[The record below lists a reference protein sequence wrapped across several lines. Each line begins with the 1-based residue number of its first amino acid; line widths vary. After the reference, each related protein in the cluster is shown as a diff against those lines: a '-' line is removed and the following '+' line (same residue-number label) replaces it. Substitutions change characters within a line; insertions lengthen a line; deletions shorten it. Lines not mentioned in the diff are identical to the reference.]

1 MKPDNNKIHLI
12 LFFTKGSSLQSWH
25 SSGILEREVALYLQ
39 LVQNGIDVSFVTY
52 GHRQDLK
59 FAAHIPGIRIVCNCW
74 GLPVKLYTVL
84 LPYLHAKILKTGD
97 IFKSNQM
104 NGADVSLRAAQIWK
118 KKVIA
123 RCGFMWSDLA
133 RQSIYHDFEEAYQVE
148 RKVFSGS
155 SQVVVTTKR
164 MRDYVIQNHRI
175 SGEKISVIPNYVLT
189 DLFAPLKGDPAKN
202 RICFIGRL
210 NEEKNPLTLVRA
222 CAHTNV
228 SLVMAGEGPLKE
240 QVRSLARELNVK
252 LELLGSVPHTQLPS
266 ILGESALFVLLS
278 PKEGHPK
285 TLLEAMSCG
294 VPVVGADSPGIREL
308 IEHGETGWLCEPTP
322 ESVRAAIN
330 YLLDRPTLRN
340 KIGKSAREYVLKN
353 FSLDRVLN
361 LEMALYQDML

>member
-1 MKPDNNKIHLI
+1 VKIDNNKIHLI

-39 LVQNGIDVSFVTY
+39 LVQKGIDVSFVTY
-52 GHRQDLK
+52 GDRQDLK
-59 FAAHIPGIRIVCNCW
+59 FASHIPGIRILCNRW
-74 GLPVKLYTVL
+74 GFPTWLYKSV
-84 LPYLHAKILKTGD
+84 LPYLHAKDLKSGD
-97 IFKSNQM
+97 IYKSNQM
-104 NGADVSLRAAQIWK
+104 NGADVALRSAQKWK

-133 RQSIYHDFEEAYQVE
+133 RQSKYHDFDEAYQVE

-164 MRDYVIQNHRI
+164 MKDYVIESHHI
-175 SGEKISVIPNYVLT
+175 SSEKINVIPNYVLT
-189 DLFAPLKGDPAKN
+189 DLFAPSKDAPTKN
-202 RICFIGRL
+202 RISFIGRL
-210 NEEKNPLTLVRA
+210 NEEKNPQTLVRA

-240 QVRSLARELNVK
+240 QVRFLASELNVNLK
-252 LELLGSVPHTQLPS
+252 LLGSVPHTQLPS
-266 ILGESALFVLLS
+266 ILNSSELFVLLS

-294 VPVVGADSPGIREL
+294 VPVIGADSPGIREL
-308 IEHGETGWLCEPTP
+308 IEHGITGWLCEPTP

-330 YLLDRPTLRN
+330 HLLDRPSLRK
-340 KIGKSAREYVLKN
+340 KIGESARGFVLKN
-353 FSLDRVLN
+353 FSLDRILD
-361 LEMALYQDML
+361 LEMASYRDLL